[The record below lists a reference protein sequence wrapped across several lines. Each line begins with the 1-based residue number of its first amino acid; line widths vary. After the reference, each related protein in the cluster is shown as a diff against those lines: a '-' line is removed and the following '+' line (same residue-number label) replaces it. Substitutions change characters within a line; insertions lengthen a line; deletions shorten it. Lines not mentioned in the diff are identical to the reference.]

1 MRILFSILIC
11 CIALLTNA
19 QKQNIDDQIT
29 LQDIDNLDSI
39 IVDFAKGTLTGNVL
53 AVPLYIITDDDINA
67 LDFSF
72 KMNETKVKVDTIIK
86 NGTFEMTYFF
96 NLNDRKLRLTSYSV
110 SDYNT
115 NKKILTI
122 YFKLLQNSLDNNDL
136 FEIAG
141 FLNGDACPIKFTA
154 KSFEISAT
162 EDEKLSNQVS
172 LYPNPAQ
179 AYINITNAANYDV
192 SIMDICGKRIESF
205 KAASAAVQW
214 DINKL
219 LPGIYTVNFLTP
231 KGTLFSKSF
240 IKN

>member
-1 MRILFSILIC
+1 MRVLFSILIC

-19 QKQNIDDQIT
+19 QKQNIDDQIA
-29 LQDIDNLDSI
+29 LQDINNLDSI
-39 IVDFAKGTLTGNVL
+39 IVDFANGTLTGNIL

-122 YFKLLQNSLDNNDL
+122 YFKLLQNTLDNKDL

-154 KSFEISAT
+154 KTFMVTSVS
-162 EDEKLSNQVS
+162 DEKYENKIAI
-172 LYPNPAQ
+172 YPNPTSDLL
-179 AYINITNAANYDV
+179 NITNGKNMLLKIANNTGAILHQEQIIAYEHSVKLSAFTPGVYYAIFESAD
-192 SIMDICGKRIESF
+192 GK
-205 KAASAAVQW
+205 Q
-214 DINKL
+214 
-219 LPGIYTVNFLTP
+219 
-231 KGTLFSKSF
+231 FSKSF